1 MMRRARV
8 ALAALLALCLL
19 LSAPALAQETLWWLH
34 GDFDSVETDGYSLS
48 GSVLEYQKIAYAGE
62 ISLYAAG
69 YPAGSGVALLTPE
82 ESGGDL
88 AYERMEAVSLGQ
100 TQAERWRYED
110 AGSRW
115 DFLAVETGDFL
126 MSVMIALPAED
137 AENLNAEVE
146 ALIASLSLES
156 AAQDAAPMLTADLDG
171 FVTLMDRID
180 GEGRMLACTLGDG
193 SAVSA
198 TFLRGAADE
207 ADFFKRLDKM
217 MDIAARSLKVKRNVI
232 TKLLNEGL
240 YPYTKY
246 YLGNFNNHFSTIGLV
261 GMNEAGLNA
270 KWIRADMTTEKC
282 QEFSKKVLNHMRERL
297 SDYQEQYGDL
307 YNLEATPAESTSYR
321 LAKHDVE
328 QYPDIITASQG
339 DTPYYTNSSHLPVS
353 YTDDIFSALDIQDEL
368 QTLYTSGTVF
378 HAFLGEKLPDW
389 QAAANLVRK
398 IAENY
403 KLPYYTISPTYS
415 VCKNHGYLTGEQFT
429 CPECGESAEVYSRIT
444 GYYRPVQNWNAGK
457 TQEYKER
464 KEYNIGTSVLRH
476 KGPLHPEAKPA
487 QEPAVEEEICK
498 ASTGRRTILF
508 TRENCPNCRI
518 VYSYL
523 DKAGLEC
530 EKIMAEEN
538 VELAL
543 SYGVKQA
550 PTLVV
555 VDGEHVEKF
564 AGAGAI
570 KNYLFK

>member
-207 ADFFKRLDKM
+207 ADFASMEVMRQAFVLAEGD
-217 MDIAARSLKVKRNVI
+217 AAEQLESVQISGETAERWRFTFTMEDGSDCRTDAV
-232 TKLLNEGL
+232 LLR
-240 YPYTKY
+240 T
-246 YLGNFNNHFSTIGLV
+246 
-261 GMNEAGLNA
+261 
-270 KWIRADMTTEKC
+270 
-282 QEFSKKVLNHMRERL
+282 
-297 SDYQEQYGDL
+297 
-307 YNLEATPAESTSYR
+307 
-321 LAKHDVE
+321 
-328 QYPDIITASQG
+328 
-339 DTPYYTNSSHLPVS
+339 
-353 YTDDIFSALDIQDEL
+353 
-368 QTLYTSGTVF
+368 QT
-378 HAFLGEKLPDW
+378 
-389 QAAANLVRK
+389 
-398 IAENY
+398 
-403 KLPYYTISPTYS
+403 
-415 VCKNHGYLTGEQFT
+415 HGYAAIIGLTGEVS
-429 CPECGESAEVYSRIT
+429 EEYEEV
-444 GYYRPVQNWNAGK
+444 V
-457 TQEYKER
+457 ER
-464 KEYNIGTSVLRH
+464 LVS
-476 KGPLHPEAKPA
+476 
-487 QEPAVEEEICK
+487 
-498 ASTGRRTILF
+498 S
-508 TRENCPNCRI
+508 
-518 VYSYL
+518 
-523 DKAGLEC
+523 
-530 EKIMAEEN
+530 
-538 VELAL
+538 LAL
-543 SYGVKQA
+543 ESEEG
-550 PTLVV
+550 
-555 VDGEHVEKF
+555 
-564 AGAGAI
+564 
-570 KNYLFK
+570 